1 MHQRWRG
8 PGGVLTFVSGNGDD
22 VVGRGGQAVDA
33 APLDVPIRL
42 HVTLEGAVDPRRE
55 VRDVTRLQHKLR
67 TNQWN
72 IGNMLLRQ
80 IMWRHEIHVIM
91 SRV

>member
-55 VRDVTRLQHKLR
+55 VGDVTRLQHQLA
-67 TNQWN
+67 TNQLN
-72 IGNMLLRQ
+72 IMGY
-80 IMWRHEIHVIM
+80 IIKH
-91 SRV
+91 S